1 MPPDHPLP
9 RHGAR
14 PRAGAARPAGAHLA
28 HLTHLAI
35 ATALALL
42 AGCAAAPEPAPAEPV
57 PAVPA
62 AVPEP
67 SPAPA
72 EEPDKPD
79 ADAAGMPSAEGSAPA
94 SAESARPPAS
104 LPRQMLLYADRIR
117 SLPPPELM
125 AEIARL
131 SDAQANAGSPPEKS
145 FQLALVLLQTRQPA
159 DTARSLGLVQ
169 KLLSDNRP
177 AATSLQPLARLLE
190 NRLLQQRRLEDQL
203 DRQSQQLKDGQRR
216 IDQLNERLEAM
227 RAIERSLNARPGA
240 PGNGRA
246 AHPAPTESPR

>member
-1 MPPDHPLP
+1 PALP
-9 RHGAR
+9 
-14 PRAGAARPAGAHLA
+14 
-28 HLTHLAI
+28 
-35 ATALALL
+35 
-42 AGCAAAPEPAPAEPV
+42 APVPKPAPA
-57 PAVPA
+57 A
-62 AVPEP
+62 
-67 SPAPA
+67 A
-72 EEPDKPD
+72 EEADKAQ
-79 ADAAGMPSAEGSAPA
+79 ADAAAMPPMDGFA
-94 SAESARPPAS
+94 SAATPESARTPAS
-104 LPRQMLLYADRIR
+104 LPRQMLLYADRVR
-117 SLPPPELM
+117 NLPPPELM

-131 SDAQANAGSPPEKS
+131 SEAQANAGNPPEKS

-246 AHPAPTESPR
+246 AHPAPSESPR

>member
-1 MPPDHPLP
+1 MLPDHPLP

-14 PRAGAARPAGAHLA
+14 PRSGDARPAVARLA
-28 HLTHLAI
+28 HLTLA
-35 ATALALL
+35 AALALL
-42 AGCAAAPEPAPAEPV
+42 AGCAATPEPAPAEPV

-72 EEPDKPD
+72 EEPDKPE
-79 ADAAGMPSAEGSAPA
+79 ADAAGMPSTDGSAPA
-94 SAESARPPAS
+94 AAAEPTRPAAS
-104 LPRQMLLYADRIR
+104 LPRQMLLYADRVR

-131 SDAQANAGSPPEKS
+131 SDAQAGAGSPPDQS
-145 FQLALVLLQTRQPA
+145 FQLALALLQTRQPA

-169 KLLSDNRP
+169 KLLADNRP

-203 DRQSQQLKDGQRR
+203 DRQAQQLKEGQRR

-246 AHPAPTESPR
+246 APPAPTESPR